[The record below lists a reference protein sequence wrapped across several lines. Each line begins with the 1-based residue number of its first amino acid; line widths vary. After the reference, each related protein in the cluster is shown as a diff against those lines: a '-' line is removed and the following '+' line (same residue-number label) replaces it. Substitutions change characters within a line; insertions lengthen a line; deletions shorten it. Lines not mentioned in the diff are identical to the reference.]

1 MAVSP
6 LGAQTQPSSRL
17 GQPNQAGNFA
27 TTPLAASPSRLPVT
41 VVTGFLGAGKSTL
54 LRHLLLSSGLR
65 LAVLVNE
72 VGEVGIDAELIRSCG
87 FCPEEELEGRV
98 VELANGCLCCTV
110 QDEFL
115 PTMQLLLERSD
126 QLDGIVVE
134 TSGLALPEPLVQAFR
149 WPEIRTRTRVT
160 GVVTVVDGEALAQGS
175 VVGDPAAIEAQRLAD
190 PSLDHLSAIED
201 LFDDQLVAADL
212 VLISRADCLQPEQIE
227 ALQSQLTSRL
237 RPGVTV
243 LPMARGQVP
252 AALLLGLDRDLAET
266 QAAPGLAKGDSS
278 EQHGQ
283 GEQAHDQGQEQHLDH
298 DHDDHSHDQDDHGR
312 GHHDHTHV
320 AMQSV
325 ALRLDGRLERQ
336 ALETLL
342 RGQIDRQSFLRLKGR
357 AWLPGKGQPLQIQ
370 AVGPRLE
377 CWFDPKTA
385 SADQER
391 PPGLELVALGLQVD
405 GAALEQELRELM
417 GLGPNPAGH

>member
-1 MAVSP
+1 MVVTPQRTKPTAEVSP
-6 LGAQTQPSSRL
+6 KSRSQTSQ
-17 GQPNQAGNFA
+17 
-27 TTPLAASPSRLPVT
+27 TRLPVT

-54 LRHLLLSSGLR
+54 LRQLLLSSGLR

-72 VGEVGIDAELIRSCG
+72 FGEVGIDAELIRSCG
-87 FCPEEELEGRV
+87 FCPEEELDGRV

-115 PTMQLLLERSD
+115 PTMQLLLERAD

-212 VLISRADCLQPEQIE
+212 VLISRADCLQAEQIT
-227 ALQSQLTSRL
+227 ALQAQLTGRL
-237 RPGVTV
+237 RAGVSV

-252 AALLLGLDRDLAET
+252 AALLLGLDRD
-266 QAAPGLAKGDSS
+266 
-278 EQHGQ
+278 Q
-283 GEQAHDQGQEQHLDH
+283 GEASHSDHSHSDHSRGELGHGDHAHPPNAEHDHDVHGHHPDH
-298 DHDDHSHDQDDHGR
+298 DHDHAVDHDDDHDHDHH
-312 GHHDHTHV
+312 GHHDHSHV

-325 ALRLDGRLERQ
+325 ALRLEGPVDRQ
-336 ALETLL
+336 ALERLL
-342 RGQIDRQSFLRLKGR
+342 RSQIDRQTFLRLKGR
-357 AWLPGKGQPLQIQ
+357 AWLVGKAQPLQIQ

-377 CWFDPKTA
+377 CWFDPKA
-385 SADQER
+385 AVADQDHT
-391 PPGLELVALGLQVD
+391 PGLELVALGLQVD
-405 GAALEQELRELM
+405 GAALEQELRALM
-417 GLGPNPAGH
+417 GLA